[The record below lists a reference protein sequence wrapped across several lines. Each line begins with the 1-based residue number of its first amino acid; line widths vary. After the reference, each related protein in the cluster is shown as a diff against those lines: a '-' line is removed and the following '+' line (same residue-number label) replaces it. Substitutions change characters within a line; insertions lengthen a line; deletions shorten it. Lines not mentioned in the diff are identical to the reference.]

1 MFFVERLLKAT
12 SCKIR
17 KIRKFQRNPLKSTMC
32 SYVFDFSNRK
42 FHRISPSSA
51 TFAKSL
57 NWNFQRT
64 IHLWAAFN
72 TFHEHFPFCLR
83 NRSVRRSEL
92 ILSTKPQKT
101 CSLKKKKREKNTELG
116 IYSGNET
123 PFQIPLITRKVSR
136 NKSSRWKPFEI
147 DVQYAARRGVKKIG
161 EWTRCLY
168 TCLHAHYKFP
178 LKLPSTPPSLLFLIT
193 FLFVFLFYF
202 YFISSTLFLL
212 LFFSFLFFSSLSF
225 LILNVNSRRRENQ
238 TGPHEQLKRV

>member
-101 CSLKKKKREKNTELG
+101 CSLKKKKRKKTQNSAFIPETKRHSKFRWLREKFRETNRRDESPLKSM
-116 IYSGNET
+116 YST
-123 PFQIPLITRKVSR
+123 
-136 NKSSRWKPFEI
+136 
-147 DVQYAARRGVKKIG
+147 RRGAALKK
-161 EWTRCLY
+161 
-168 TCLHAHYKFP
+168 
-178 LKLPSTPPSLLFLIT
+178 
-193 FLFVFLFYF
+193 
-202 YFISSTLFLL
+202 
-212 LFFSFLFFSSLSF
+212 
-225 LILNVNSRRRENQ
+225 
-238 TGPHEQLKRV
+238 